1 MDIILRSLLFPPVY
15 IALILTHSYHPYT
28 FHAMAVVFSRPAHYS
43 SLPEEIINNILA
55 YLAHSSQYTDWLGLI
70 TSLQVSQQFYHI
82 AIPLVY
88 RAILCVSS
96 PTMAKDITLFQFYQD
111 FFAANPNIA
120 RWVQHLIY
128 E

>member
-1 MDIILRSLLFPPVY
+1 MDTILRSPLFPPVY

-43 SLPEEIINNILA
+43 RLPEEIINNILA

-70 TSLQVSQQFYHI
+70 TSLQVSQQFYRI

-88 RAILCVSS
+88 QTTLCISS
-96 PTMAKDITLFQFYQD
+96 TMAREDATPFQFHQD
-111 FFAANPNIA
+111 FFKANCDIA
-120 RWVQHLIY
+120 RWVQHLICM
-128 E
+128 